1 MRRCLWSCLIP
12 LLVIAITT
20 CTPLIRREWQVA
32 VEANSVEAYET
43 FLRQH
48 PNGLLAEDVAS
59 RLEAFLTI
67 ARSIRS
73 VRVSV
78 DEFYSADRTQDAIK
92 DVQLP
97 FAVLTRD
104 LLKFAAIDVSAS
116 GEEADAVILVDVE
129 GSALAQSYA
138 APDERHS
145 VGDSTPRIR
154 QFAGARLWG
163 TLSLQTPNVTIH
175 TRAFQG
181 TIAPPARIV
190 RAVYMS
196 PGAAPFA
203 DLLRTCFGPELAGMI
218 LTLYGIEPVVAA
230 LTSDSPVV
238 RNSAAVALG
247 RQPEKAATA
256 VEPLIAALET
266 DGDILVRE
274 SAAWS
279 LGRIGDARAV
289 EPLINCVQREF
300 DRDVRERA
308 VTALGEIGDFRA
320 VETLINVAGRDAQEV
335 RSKAMK
341 ALRSI
346 TGQQFGANPNRW
358 GAWWSEGATAD
369 SGNVPGGRH

>member
-1 MRRCLWSCLIP
+1 
-12 LLVIAITT
+12 
-20 CTPLIRREWQVA
+20 
-32 VEANSVEAYET
+32 
-43 FLRQH
+43 
-48 PNGLLAEDVAS
+48 
-59 RLEAFLTI
+59 
-67 ARSIRS
+67 
-73 VRVSV
+73 VSV
-78 DEFYSADRTQDAIK
+78 APESPSKSYTADRAQNAIE

-97 FAVLTRD
+97 FAALTRD
-104 LLKFAAIDVSAS
+104 LLKFAAIEVSA
-116 GEEADAVILVDVE
+116 GKEEADAVILIDVE

-163 TLSLQTPNVTIH
+163 TLSLQPPNVTIH

-196 PGAAPFA
+196 PGDAPFA

>member
-1 MRRCLWSCLIP
+1 MRRRLWSCLIL
-12 LLVIAITT
+12 LLVVAS
-20 CTPLIRREWQVA
+20 CTPLIRREWQAA

-48 PNGLLAEDVAS
+48 PDGSLAEDVAL

-73 VRVSV
+73 ARVAV
-78 DEFYSADRTQDAIK
+78 DESYAADRTQDPIG

-97 FAVLTRD
+97 FAALTRD
-104 LLKFAAIDVSAS
+104 LLKFAAIDVST
-116 GEEADAVILVDVE
+116 GREEADAVIVIDVE

-138 APDERHS
+138 EPDERHS

-163 TLSLQTPNVTIH
+163 TISLQTPNLTVH

-196 PGAAPFA
+196 PADAPFA

-218 LTLYGIEPVVAA
+218 VTLYGSEPVVAA
-230 LTSDSPVV
+230 LDSDNPVV
-238 RNSAAVALG
+238 RNSAAIALG
-247 RQPEKAATA
+247 RQPEKTATA
-256 VEPLIAALET
+256 VEPLIEALET

-279 LGRIGDARAV
+279 LGRIGDVRAV
-289 EPLINCVQREF
+289 KPLISSVQREF
-300 DRDVRERA
+300 DRNVRERA
-308 VTALGEIGDFRA
+308 VTALGEIGDVGA
-320 VETLINVAGRDAQEV
+320 VETLIDLAGRDAQEV
-335 RSKAMK
+335 RSRAIE

-346 TGQQFGANPNRW
+346 TGQPFGTNVTQWAE
-358 GAWWSEGATAD
+358 WWSEQARAD
-369 SGNVPGGRH
+369 SANVPRPH